1 MYRYK
6 TSDQFARFF
15 KHAIR
20 NGKNEQEAIDEAWI
34 KTRQI
39 MAEYWHADTS
49 FTNAAERSAAWAD
62 VVDTMIVARGLV
74 AEITKELPI
83 DKSKLA
89 EQTTERNAAELKNVA
104 AR

>member
-1 MYRYK
+1 MYRFK

-20 NGKNEQEAIDEAWI
+20 NGKSEQEAIDEAMM
-34 KTRQI
+34 KARQA
-39 MAEYWHADTS
+39 MAEYWRADTT
-49 FTNAAERSAAWAD
+49 FKDAVERNAAWAD
-62 VVDTMIVARGLV
+62 VTDTLIVARGIV
-74 AEITKELPI
+74 SEITKELPI

-89 EQTTERNAAELKNVA
+89 EQTAERNAAELKNVA